1 MSDELFREVD
11 EEVRQDRYQQVWK
24 RYGTLLVIA
33 VVAIVGATV
42 AFVVWRG
49 AQESAREAD
58 STRFLAAVV
67 QEQTQRDTAILQLR
81 DIANDGTPGY
91 RFLASLGEA
100 SLLADAG
107 NTAEAVAVF
116 DSIAADDDLG
126 ASYRD
131 MARLLAVARGM
142 ELLGSDEVEQRLS
155 ALNTED
161 NPFRVTAREFL
172 AVSAIRNG
180 NDVQARELLQANVDD
195 SEAPPASR
203 NRAIELLSALGN

>member
-1 MSDELFREVD
+1 MSDDLFREVD
-11 EEVRQDRYQQVWK
+11 EEVRQDRYQLVWK

-33 VVAIVGATV
+33 AVAIVGATV

-67 QEQTQRDTAILQLR
+67 QEQTQRDTAILELR
-81 DIANDGTPGY
+81 DIARDGTLGY
-91 RFLASLGEA
+91 RFLASLREA

-107 NTAEAVAVF
+107 DTAEAVAVF
-116 DSIAADDDLG
+116 DSIAADDDLS

-131 MARLLAVARGM
+131 MARLLAVAGGM
-142 ELLGSDEVEQRLS
+142 ELLAPEEIEQRLS
-155 ALNTED
+155 ALNTPE

-172 AVSAIRNG
+172 AVSAIRAG
-180 NDVQARELLQANVDD
+180 NDAQARELLQANVDD
-195 SEAPPASR
+195 TESPPASR
-203 NRAIELLSALGN
+203 NRAIELLAALGN